1 MKLHVLNI
9 LICGVTV
16 KKLYLASAL
25 LLAATGAQAYQVELQ
40 GNVGYYDAELN
51 DGNYNVGVQ
60 GTYYFKDL
68 DTSKGPLA
76 EAAFLN
82 QASSVSLGYSFGQ
95 LTADVDFSSKRPAPH
110 SNPIIQAQIDAKIN
124 EYAAEHG
131 LDKNLQGELDTQQ
144 HSYGIKAETYI
155 PTAVVPVYASA
166 SYNHSVTDARTKF
179 TAVNVNDD
187 DSGDRYALEVGA
199 MLAPNFLLAVGY
211 TSVSANQSLDTF
223 NILNNGLMSATME
236 ARAIKE
242 DQDAVTAR
250 TKYVGPIDGTDMSI
264 GFEAGLVYGEETLYR
279 LKTDLYVTPKLGF
292 GVSYMEGSYKSQSL
306 PTSATGF
313 NANYFVTPNLSL
325 GVDYVYADGKTGAQD
340 AQLGAAN
347 LKLRF

>member
-25 LLAATGAQAYQVELQ
+25 LLAATGVQAYQVELQ
-40 GNVGYYDAELN
+40 GNVGYYDADLN

-60 GTYYFKDL
+60 GTYYFQNL

-95 LTADVDFSSKRPAPH
+95 LTADINVDPKNKIS
-110 SNPIIQAQIDAKIN
+110 DAERNSAIGQK
-124 EYAAEHG
+124 YAADNG
-131 LDKNLQGELDTQQ
+131 LNKDFIGDLDTQQ
-144 HSYGIKAETYI
+144 HSYGVKVETYI

-236 ARAIKE
+236 ARAIQQ